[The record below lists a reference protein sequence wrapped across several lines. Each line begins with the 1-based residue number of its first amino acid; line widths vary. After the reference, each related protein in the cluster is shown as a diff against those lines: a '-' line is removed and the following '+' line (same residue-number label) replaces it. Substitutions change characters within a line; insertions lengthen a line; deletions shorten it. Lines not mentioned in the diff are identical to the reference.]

1 MYQRERDCPG
11 GQCVVEAIEK
21 QTEVLASKASDDKRL
36 LALKYLVHFVGDV
49 HQPLHAGYGEDR
61 GGNTYQIQ
69 AFGHGSNLHAFWD
82 SGLIKTLQEDTDTL
96 SQRLLV
102 KTLKNSTAPL
112 NAAQAAQASCR
123 IVASDDFYPGRF
135 VGQDY
140 VQAFAPVM
148 ENQLVTAG
156 ARLAELLNRVLR

>member
-1 MYQRERDCPG
+1 MYQRKRDCPD

-82 SGLIKTLQEDTDTL
+82 SGLIKTLQEDTGTL
-96 SQRLLV
+96 SQRLLI
-102 KTLKNSTAPL
+102 KTLKNSTAPW
-112 NAAQAAQASCR
+112 NAAQAAQASCK
-123 IVASDDFYPGRF
+123 IVASEGFYPCRF

-140 VQAFAPVM
+140 IQGKRPV
-148 ENQLVTAG
+148 VPP
-156 ARLAELLNRVLR
+156 